1 MQIYLVMYAI
11 RDVVVNDQQ
20 NPNRDAD
27 GIVNLSYSNFTRMV
41 FVSGFLE
48 GRPTAVK
55 MMILVSNN
63 NIQMDWEISPRIK
76 PVGTNSMSP
85 SECASGH

>member
-1 MQIYLVMYAI
+1 MYAI
-11 RDVVVNDQQ
+11 RDMVVNDQQ

-27 GIVNLSYSNFTRMV
+27 GIVNSSYSNFTGMV

-48 GRPTAVK
+48 GRPTTVK

-63 NIQMDWEISPRIK
+63 IEMDCGISPRIK
-76 PVGTNSMSP
+76 PVENKPVGHNSMSP